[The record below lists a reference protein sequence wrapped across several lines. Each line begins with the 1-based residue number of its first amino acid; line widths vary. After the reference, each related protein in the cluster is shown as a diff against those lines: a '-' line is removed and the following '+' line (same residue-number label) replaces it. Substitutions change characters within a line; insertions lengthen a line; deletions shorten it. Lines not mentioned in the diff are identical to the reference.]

1 MKLIDVHSHLDK
13 YFYSDISEVINN
25 LKMKNAVAITAG
37 INPETNRY
45 VLELSEKYPKV
56 IYATLG
62 LYPRDAFTEQEIRE
76 TGFNLNFDVD
86 EELDFIYSNREKIIG
101 IGEVGMDFKH
111 GKDLEMQEKDFRKVI
126 ELAIKINKPLII
138 HSRKAELKVIEILE
152 EYSKEYKFEKIIMHC
167 FSGSHILVQR
177 IRKNKWFFSIP
188 TSIVRDQ
195 HFQKIVKETPLNQ
208 ILTETDSPFLSP
220 FKEIKNQPVFVLE
233 TIKTISKLR
242 NIPEE
247 DVANLI
253 YLNSK
258 RVFGVEF

>member
-13 YFYSDISEVINN
+13 YFYPDINEVVDN
-25 LKMKNAVAITAG
+25 LKIKNAVAISAG

-45 VLELSEKYPKV
+45 VLELSEKYPKL

-62 LYPRDAFTEQEIRE
+62 LYPRDSFTEQEIKE

-111 GKDLEMQEKDFRKVI
+111 GKDEEMQEKDFRKVI

-138 HSRKAELKVIEILE
+138 HSRKAEEKVIEILE
-152 EYSKEYKFEKIIMHC
+152 QYSKKYKFEKIIMHC
-167 FSGSHILVQR
+167 FSGNHKLVQK
-177 IRKNKWFFSIP
+177 IRNSKWFFSIP

-195 HFQKIVKETPLNQ
+195 HFQKIVKETP
-208 ILTETDSPFLSP
+208 
-220 FKEIKNQPVFVLE
+220 
-233 TIKTISKLR
+233 
-242 NIPEE
+242 
-247 DVANLI
+247 
-253 YLNSK
+253 
-258 RVFGVEF
+258 